1 MFTSKNVIRACFA
14 AVLAIGLAACGS
26 SDEKSEAELEM
37 ERLAAAEAA
46 CTADQGRW
54 NADHTCT
61 EVDELIAEAAQM
73 NCEAGGGRYE
83 SDGSCTSADAL
94 EMERL
99 TGLEMACEDADGRWN
114 ADHTCTSAADLADE
128 AEMERLAGL
137 EMVCTDAG
145 GRWNDDNTCTSVAD
159 LETER
164 LAGLQTTCE
173 DAGGRWNAGGA
184 DDPSCTSA
192 ADLETERLAGL
203 QTTCEDAGGRWNAG
217 GADDP
222 SCTSA
227 ADLETER
234 LAGLQT
240 TCEDAGGRWNAGG
253 ADDPSC
259 TSAADLET
267 ERLAGLQTTCEDA
280 GGRWNAGGAD
290 DPSCTSAADL
300 AMERAETQRTDINM
314 KITAA
319 QNAVGAVNDGA
330 DEATVTAANGA
341 ISAASMAVA
350 DAGDLDA
357 DEKAALNRAIAAIQ
371 SNLTARESSRQMAM
385 EAERVAMVATARRL
399 HAGIIQQQKGTV
411 GVPAP
416 DDRVAGYDAD
426 ADADETVIEVSYGDG
441 TDTPIP
447 AILSED
453 EKMMDAKNHGW
464 MRKRYV
470 DPAGGNEYEAFVYSN
485 VEAPTEGKMFGIETK
500 ENGAS
505 SDIDEKFQYDLTNG
519 VLALNEV
526 VFEAKNVARSSSFN
540 HTAGTKEFKVPENM
554 IAVMIPGM
562 YDGVAGTFACTPA
575 GASTCAVQVA
585 ESGFH
590 LGGTANVDNEFT
602 SAGGVWTFK
611 PTDPNARVSKTPDPD
626 YASYG
631 WWIRKA
637 ANDGSF
643 TASAFTDVK
652 GSVPEAAD
660 LDDLNGTA
668 TYVGGAAGKYA
679 LTSSTGGTND
689 AGHFTARATLEANFT
704 NNGDADAITGTIDM
718 FMGADGEPRNWSVT
732 LDGSSISDTGDI
744 GDSTNGTSWSLDGTG
759 MDSVASGHWTGTLL
773 DNGDDGVPQ
782 VATGTFYST
791 FGSADSTEDG
801 RMVGAFGVNKQ

>member
-357 DEKAALNRAIAAIQ
+357 DEKAALNRAIALIQ
-371 SNLTARESSRQMAM
+371 SNLTEKESSRQMAM
-385 EAERVAMVATARRL
+385 EAEERAAYMAMAAMARKL
-399 HAGIIQQQKGTV
+399 HAGIGMNPLASSGDGQRTAVYSGTN
-411 GVPAP
+411 
-416 DDRVAGYDAD
+416 DA
-426 ADADETVIEVSYGDG
+426 EITVTWDNTDG
-441 TDTPIP
+441 TDITQMLK
-447 AILSED
+447 ATAEMVD
-453 EKMMDAKNHGW
+453 DNHGW
-464 MRKRYV
+464 DGKQYAASGTGIDGTYEAMVYSDVGAPTQGKKFGGPAADDEFQYPLVNGEYTIDTSTAAVQARV
-470 DPAGGNEYEAFVYSN
+470 DSPRFDQPAGLKRFPVTPLS
-485 VEAPTEGKMFGIETK
+485 
-500 ENGAS
+500 ENQNQES
-505 SDIDEKFQYDLTNG
+505 RVTL
-519 VLALNEV
+519 
-526 VFEAKNVARSSSFN
+526 
-540 HTAGTKEFKVPENM
+540 P
-554 IAVMIPGM
+554 
-562 YDGVAGTFACTPA
+562 GTFHGVSGTYICTPGDA
-575 GASTCAVQVA
+575 VCASRVA
-585 ESGFH
+585 ADGFE
-590 LGGTANVDNEFT
+590 LGTVPSATDTNF
-602 SAGGVWTFK
+602 AGGSTTWKFV
-611 PTDPNARVSKTPDPD
+611 PANPNALVTDMED
-626 YASYG
+626 TMYASYG
-631 WWIRKA
+631 WWIH
-637 ANDGSF
+637 
-643 TASAFTDVK
+643 TADKGDVTISAFHDEK
-652 GSVPEAAD
+652 GNVPNATG
-660 LDDLNGTA
+660 LDALNGKA
-668 TYVGGAAGKYA
+668 KYEGGAAGKYA
-679 LTSSTGGTND
+679 LSSSTGGTND
-689 AGHFTARATLEANFT
+689 AGHFTARAMLEANFT

-718 FMGADGEPRNWSVT
+718 FMGADGEPRNWSVK
-732 LDGSSISDTGDI
+732 LNGSAITEGGDI
-744 GDSTNGTSWSLDGTG
+744 GDSTNGTAWSLDGTG